1 MEKSR
6 IRNGKKSD
14 PELKKVGSGINIPD
28 PQHCIELSFLTLLL
42 TQGGVATGKSTV
54 SNMLRDLGVPV
65 IDADAMARRI
75 VEPGRT
81 AWRAIK

>member
-1 MEKSR
+1 MFCIFPKR
-6 IRNGKKSD
+6 QIGHYYLKMFLVGLTVSD
-14 PELKKVGSGINIPD
+14 K
-28 PQHCIELSFLTLLL
+28 HLLNYL
-42 TQGGVATGKSTV
+42 VTSMLQGGVATGKSTV
-54 SNMLRDLGVPV
+54 SNMFRDLGIPV

>member
-1 MEKSR
+1 ML
-6 IRNGKKSD
+6 IQCG
-14 PELKKVGSGINIPD
+14 
-28 PQHCIELSFLTLLL
+28 FL
-42 TQGGVATGKSTV
+42 QGGVATGKSTV
-54 SNMLRDLGVPV
+54 SNMFRELGVPV